1 MGLDWMVL
9 FPLLLKIVEWIL
21 DKSKMTREQKKAFV
35 QFVKDSQKDPQPS
48 VRLMN
53 MVEAQEKELMEKL
66 KKEPAK

>member
-1 MGLDWMVL
+1 MGLDWMTL
-9 FPLLLKIVEWIL
+9 FPLLMKILEWIL

-66 KKEPAK
+66 KKEAAK

>member
-9 FPLLLKIVEWIL
+9 FPLLLKILEWIL

-66 KKEPAK
+66 KKEAAK

>member
-1 MGLDWMVL
+1 MGLDWMIL
-9 FPLLLKIVEWIL
+9 FPLLMKILEWIL

-66 KKEPAK
+66 KKEAAK